1 MFITAMVL
9 VPIVQPDGLHSVYT
23 RTPVLFHKGELVLL
37 SGDAEMLLRRP
48 GINRRV
54 FREGIIIGDL
64 NRSFS
69 SLIDSSS
76 EVGPGR
82 PFPGRLPSIL
92 TLRRGGR
99 DGIQGRRRNWF
110 LICFTAG
117 REMKRGLWH
126 WHVCSQHQEH
136 ITIIRV
142 VTLVSPLSNMV
153 AAAAAA
159 EYAGANG
166 KVTTQGLFA
175 GSGE

>member
-1 MFITAMVL
+1 MVL
-9 VPIVQPDGLHSVYT
+9 VPVVQPDGLHSVYT
-23 RTPVLFHKGELVLL
+23 RTLVLFHKGELVLL

-99 DGIQGRRRNWF
+99 DGIQRRRRNWF

-117 REMKRGLWH
+117 REMKTRSLALA
-126 WHVCSQHQEH
+126 
-136 ITIIRV
+136 RV
-142 VTLVSPLSNMV
+142 FPAPRTHNDNQSHNISI
-153 AAAAAA
+153 
-159 EYAGANG
+159 GAR
-166 KVTTQGLFA
+166 
-175 GSGE
+175 

>member
-1 MFITAMVL
+1 MVL

-23 RTPVLFHKGELVLL
+23 RTLVLFHKGELVLL

-48 GINRRV
+48 GINQRV
-54 FREGIIIGDL
+54 FREGIIIGDP

-82 PFPGRLPSIL
+82 PFPGQLPLIL

-99 DGIQGRRRNWF
+99 DGIQRRRRSCF

-117 REMKRGLWH
+117 REMKRGLRH
-126 WHVCSQHQEH
+126 WRVCSQHQEH
-136 ITIIRV
+136 IMIIRV
-142 VTLVSPLSNMV
+142 ITLASPLGNMV
-153 AAAAAA
+153 AA
-159 EYAGANG
+159 EYAAANG

-175 GSGE
+175 GCGE